1 MPIRHPPRRE
11 PRILALGTIPNG
23 LSFTVIDP
31 WIIRGSGRLRCREPS
46 RRSAI
51 LRLVRR
57 EKPTALVTTDAT
69 LVAPAQSAA
78 DKCGIAMIA
87 KRPPRIPVAIAKD
100 LYPELPLFAP
110 GGLSRLAA
118 LGISAVLNL
127 SPSSRTYA
135 HSRHHATQ
143 RRPR

>member
-11 PRILALGTIPNG
+11 PRILAVGTIPNG
-23 LSFTVIDP
+23 LAFTVVDP

-57 EKPTALVTTDAT
+57 EKPTALVTADVA
-69 LVAPAQSAA
+69 LVVPASSVA
-78 DKCGIAMIA
+78 DRCGIAMIE
-87 KRPPRIPVAIAKD
+87 KRPPRIPVPIAKD

-110 GGLSRLAA
+110 GRLSRLAA

-135 HSRHHATQ
+135 HSRHHPTQ
-143 RRPR
+143 RRAR